1 MNRLLTEFNDTAGRE
16 KGILLNVTNMTNSA
30 AIGGQLQD
38 AKAGKPGAL
47 DLPDLFSAHPAD
59 ASGLGIENLV
69 DWNDWFTAE
78 DMAAYVPG
86 FVQDGIIDGRQ
97 VVFPVSKSTQLI
109 FLNGSQYARF
119 AADTGAQLSTLAT
132 WDGFFEMAGAYRQ
145 WSQGKPFCALDYPLR
160 LVELNALEQGSGEL
174 YKGSW
179 YDLTNETFRASWMEF
194 ARALVQGDILI
205 SDLYSNTQVM
215 TGETLAGLGSSAAIL
230 YYNDFVTYPDNT
242 TEPTDLLLAPL
253 PHAAGTAT
261 PLMPQAGVGLC
272 AFKTTDQKAEAAAVF
287 LRWLT
292 EQQRNLEFAADTG
305 YMPVSSAA
313 FDAIADYP
321 FEQQS
326 YQRLYDVYNEMRI
339 QNTPLSEP
347 GIVGYHAK
355 AKALYDS
362 LRQTGCSGAFVLLDA
377 TVNTRM
383 EGAEHSR
390 AGLYVQKSG
399 ADTPTVP
406 LLLYRGSAEVGKA
419 HSVMPHR
426 KWRME
431 FQTDQFPDYDRWMTP
446 GSAPLYQSYTLTER
460 FELPGTSEEVQLFLL
475 PLRGRDGTMYGLC
488 GFEISESY
496 FKQNFAQPT
505 GFDRLS
511 CLLAPAGD
519 GLAAD
524 AALSSGTTGG
534 YYHAP
539 RNTLML
545 RSMGGGVTQLTGPD
559 SAYAG
564 ISQLCRLSESQSYRL
579 AVCIPMADYRRLVF
593 SGNLQMLII
602 GLFIA
607 FFVVFC
613 CMNFHRYILSPALR
627 QFEEDRRESRRR
639 MDELQLERQQMQ
651 TELSRLADVCRN
663 ESVPD
668 AFQTFVAGIPTLT
681 KTERR
686 IFDGYAAGLR
696 TREIVEQLDIK
707 DSTLRFHN
715 KNIYEKLGVSS
726 LKQLQQFVAILNSG
740 SGSAPDENAPP
751 KGR

>member
-1 MNRLLTEFNDTAGRE
+1 
-16 KGILLNVTNMTNSA
+16 
-30 AIGGQLQD
+30 
-38 AKAGKPGAL
+38 
-47 DLPDLFSAHPAD
+47 
-59 ASGLGIENLV
+59 
-69 DWNDWFTAE
+69 
-78 DMAAYVPG
+78 
-86 FVQDGIIDGRQ
+86 
-97 VVFPVSKSTQLI
+97 
-109 FLNGSQYARF
+109 
-119 AADTGAQLSTLAT
+119 
-132 WDGFFEMAGAYRQ
+132 
-145 WSQGKPFCALDYPLR
+145 
-160 LVELNALEQGSGEL
+160 
-174 YKGSW
+174 
-179 YDLTNETFRASWMEF
+179 
-194 ARALVQGDILI
+194 
-205 SDLYSNTQVM
+205 
-215 TGETLAGLGSSAAIL
+215 
-230 YYNDFVTYPDNT
+230 
-242 TEPTDLLLAPL
+242 
-253 PHAAGTAT
+253 
-261 PLMPQAGVGLC
+261 MPQAGVGLC

-326 YQRLYDVYNEMRI
+326 YQRLYDVYNEMRL

-362 LRQTGCSGAFVLLDA
+362 LRQRQKDYPQRLANGETLEALTEETWQLLWPCLLLAALLLTFGAALFLFASLHNTKKDTTRSLEIQYSVFQNDMERYFDQLAVMGVNLSEDMGALVDRQLASREMTFDQLNDSPEVLNALEEEMIEPLCRSLRRTSCSGAFVLLDA

-383 EGAEHSR
+383 EGAGYSR
-390 AGLYVQKSG
+390 AGLYVQKGG
-399 ADTPTVP
+399 ADTPTMP
-406 LLLYRGSAEVGKA
+406 LLLYRGSADVGKT

-446 GSAPLYQSYTLTER
+446 SSTPLYQAYTLTER
-460 FELPGTSEEVQLFLL
+460 FSLPGTSEEVQLFLL

-488 GFEISESY
+488 GFEISQSF

-505 GFDRLS
+505 GFDRLI
-511 CLLAPAGD
+511 CLLAPAD
-519 GLAAD
+519 SGLNAS

-534 YYHAP
+534 YFHAP
-539 RNTLML
+539 RDMLVL
-545 RSMGGGVTQLTGPD
+545 RSMGGSLTQLIGSD

-564 ISQLCRLSESQSYRL
+564 ISELCRLSENQSYRL
-579 AVCIPMADYRRLVF
+579 AVCIPMTDYRRLIF
-593 SGNLQMLII
+593 SGNLQMLLI
-602 GLFIA
+602 GLFIL

-613 CMNFHRYILSPALR
+613 CMYFHQHILSPAFR

-639 MDELQLERQQMQ
+639 MDELQMERQQMQ

-668 AFQTFVAGIPTLT
+668 AFQTFLEGIPNLT

-686 IFDGYAAGLR
+686 IFDGYVAGLR
-696 TREIVEQLDIK
+696 SREIVEQLDIK

-726 LKQLQQFVAILNSG
+726 LKQLQQFAAILNSG
-740 SGSAPDENAPP
+740 GNSAPDSAPDESGP
-751 KGR
+751 KKAR

>member
-1 MNRLLTEFNDTAGRE
+1 MLLTFGAALFLFISLHNTKKDTVRSLEIQYAVFQNDMERYFDQLAVM
-16 KGILLNVTNMTNSA
+16 GINLSEDMSDLVEQQLAAQGMTSFRHAPEALA
-30 AIGGQLQD
+30 ALQD
-38 AKAGKPGAL
+38 AMLEPL
-47 DLPDLFSAHPAD
+47 C
-59 ASGLGIENLV
+59 
-69 DWNDWFTAE
+69 
-78 DMAAYVPG
+78 
-86 FVQDGIIDGRQ
+86 R
-97 VVFPVSKSTQLI
+97 
-109 FLNGSQYARF
+109 
-119 AADTGAQLSTLAT
+119 TLRRT
-132 WDGFFEMAGAYRQ
+132 
-145 WSQGKPFCALDYPLR
+145 S
-160 LVELNALEQGSGEL
+160 
-174 YKGSW
+174 
-179 YDLTNETFRASWMEF
+179 
-194 ARALVQGDILI
+194 
-205 SDLYSNTQVM
+205 
-215 TGETLAGLGSSAAIL
+215 
-230 YYNDFVTYPDNT
+230 
-242 TEPTDLLLAPL
+242 
-253 PHAAGTAT
+253 
-261 PLMPQAGVGLC
+261 
-272 AFKTTDQKAEAAAVF
+272 
-287 LRWLT
+287 
-292 EQQRNLEFAADTG
+292 
-305 YMPVSSAA
+305 
-313 FDAIADYP
+313 
-321 FEQQS
+321 
-326 YQRLYDVYNEMRI
+326 
-339 QNTPLSEP
+339 
-347 GIVGYHAK
+347 
-355 AKALYDS
+355 
-362 LRQTGCSGAFVLLDA
+362 CSGVFVLLDA
-377 TVNTRM
+377 TINSHLA
-383 EGAEHSR
+383 GAEQSR

-406 LLLYRGSAEVGKA
+406 LLLYRGSAEVGKD

-545 RSMGGGVTQLTGPD
+545 RSMGGGLTQLTGPD

-564 ISQLCRLSESQSYRL
+564 ISQLCRLNESQSYRL

-593 SGNLQMLII
+593 SGNLQMLLI

-613 CMNFHRYILSPALR
+613 SLSFHRHILSPAFR

-696 TREIVEQLDIK
+696 TREIAQQLDIK

-740 SGSAPDENAPP
+740 SGSAPDSAPDE
-751 KGR
+751 K